1 MSQPP
6 LQDRL
11 RAKYP
16 ELTRAEK
23 SVANYMLTHFERL
36 AFETA
41 ASIAENIGVSQ
52 MTVGRFLRKLGY
64 NGLPDL
70 KADLLTQIEAPPV
83 LVSDRLG
90 RIRAEGTGDAWGN
103 FDMDVAALQSAY
115 ALRGTP
121 AWDAA
126 IRAIC
131 AAQKLHVAGF
141 QTIAGIASGFAT
153 RLAYLRGDVRIE
165 DGRDGIFGDIL
176 GDPAS
181 THCVVLFEMRRY
193 TQASLT
199 LAAAAE
205 QEGIPLIVIC
215 DTHCIW
221 ARDHTEMVF
230 PLRTDSQLFWDSH
243 VPYSCL
249 STLLLNDVTAHMGEN
264 VSARLE
270 HMRSLQDRFGAF
282 RD

>member
-1 MSQPP
+1 MTQPS

-11 RAKYP
+11 RKKYP
-16 ELTRAEK
+16 DLTRAEK
-23 SVANYMLTHFERL
+23 AVANYMLTHFERL

-52 MTVGRFLRKLGY
+52 MTVGRFLRRLGY

-70 KADLLTQIEAPPV
+70 KTDLLSQIEAPPV
-83 LVSDRLG
+83 RVSDRLG
-90 RIRAEGTGDAWGN
+90 RIRAKGSGDSWDN
-103 FDMDVAALQSAY
+103 FDMDVTALQSAY

-121 AWDAA
+121 AWHAA
-126 IRAIC
+126 IRSIG

-153 RLAYLRGDVRIE
+153 RLAYLRDDVRIE

-176 GDPAS
+176 GNPAS
-181 THCVVLFEMRRY
+181 SHCVVLFEMRRY

-199 LAAAAE
+199 LAAATEEA
-205 QEGIPLIVIC
+205 GIPLIIIC

-221 ARDHTEMVF
+221 ARDHTDMVF

-249 STLLLNDVTAHMGEN
+249 STLLLNDLTAHLGDS
-264 VSARLE
+264 VSTRLE
-270 HMRSLQDRFGAF
+270 HMRALQDRFGAF

>member
-1 MSQPP
+1 MSRPL

-11 RAKYP
+11 REKYP
-16 ELTRAEK
+16 DLTRAEK

-41 ASIAENIGVSQ
+41 ASIAEHIGVSQ

-70 KADLLTQIEAPPV
+70 KTDLLSQIEAPPL

-90 RIRAEGTGDAWGN
+90 RIRAEGTGDAWDN

-115 ALRGTP
+115 ALRGTS

-126 IRAIC
+126 IYAIC

-153 RLAYLRGDVRIE
+153 RLSYLRGDVRIE

-176 GDPAS
+176 GNPTS

-199 LAAAAE
+199 LATAANEA
-205 QEGIPLIVIC
+205 GIPLIIIC

-221 ARDHTEMVF
+221 ARDHTDMVF
-230 PLRTDSQLFWDSH
+230 PLRTDSHLFWDTH
-243 VPYSCL
+243 VPYSCI
-249 STLLLNDVTAHMGEN
+249 STLLLNDLTAHLDDS
-264 VSARLE
+264 VSTRLE
-270 HMRSLQDRFGAF
+270 HMRALQDRFGAF
-282 RD
+282 KD